1 MALPASATW
10 LQMRQGRLGMGEFDD
25 HLPLGQDLVQGV
37 HHFDPLGGQPHD
49 LAHIFAHRGV
59 ARRLHGPHQLDARGR
74 LHHVH
79 DAAAHA
85 ARHAGNDCLDHKG
98 LLT

>member
-1 MALPASATW
+1 MTTSAW
-10 LQMRQGRLGMGEFDD
+10 GK
-25 HLPLGQDLVQGV
+25 HLVQGV
-37 HHFDPLGGQPHD
+37 HHLDPLGGQPHD

-59 ARRLHGPHQLDARGR
+59 ARRLHGPHQLDARRR

-85 ARHAGNDCLDHKG
+85 ARHAGDDGLDHKASLG
-98 LLT
+98 ASSGKLQGSRLQTLNFEP

>member
-1 MALPASATW
+1 
-10 LQMRQGRLGMGEFDD
+10 MGELDD
-25 HLPLGQDLVQGV
+25 HLRLGQDLVQGV
-37 HHFDPLGGQPHD
+37 HHLDPLGGQPHD

-59 ARRLHGPHQLDARGR
+59 PRRLHGPHQLDARRR

-85 ARHAGNDCLDHKG
+85 ARHAGNDGLDHKAS
-98 LLT
+98 LRASSKFKFKVQSLKP

>member
-1 MALPASATW
+1 MTTSAWGNTW
-10 LQMRQGRLGMGEFDD
+10 SRESTTLT
-25 HLPLGQDLVQGV
+25 PLAGK
-37 HHFDPLGGQPHD
+37 PHD

-59 ARRLHGPHQLDARGR
+59 PRRLHGPHQLDARRR

-85 ARHAGNDCLDHKG
+85 ARHAGNDCLDHKASLG
-98 LLT
+98 VSSKFKVQGSVKTLNFEP

>member
-1 MALPASATW
+1 MT
-10 LQMRQGRLGMGEFDD
+10 
-25 HLPLGQDLVQGV
+25 PLA
-37 HHFDPLGGQPHD
+37 GQPHD

-59 ARRLHGPHQLDARGR
+59 ARRLHGPHQPDARRR

-85 ARHAGNDCLDHKG
+85 AGHAGNDGLDHNG
-98 LLT
+98 LLACQFKVQGSRFKVKTLNFEP